1 MYVRFNLSLRD
12 VEELMAERGVVRDRS
27 AMGEEVRPAD
37 RESFTTRASAGTP
50 AMASRRD
57 VRLDRRSLD
66 VFVAGHRPE
75 R

>member
-12 VEELMAERGVVRDRS
+12 VGELMAERGVVRDPS
-27 AMGEEVRPAD
+27 AMGEEVPPAD
-37 RESFTTRASAGTP
+37 RESFTTRASASTP

-57 VRLDRRSLD
+57 ARPDRQSLD
-66 VFVAGHRPE
+66 VFVASHRPE